1 VTIGRI
7 NVAGRHVAARPEL
20 FEVLA
25 HMLEEMCGVHYGAE
39 NGEIFASKLAA
50 HARERG
56 HHSLLDYYDRLRSD
70 KPGGVEL
77 QKLVEATVVH
87 ETFFFREL
95 APLIELVNGHL
106 REIVCTRGRAR
117 VWSAACSTGEE
128 PFTLAMLLADAGL
141 LDQVEIVASDV
152 STTAIARAMAGQHE
166 ERALRDG
173 HPQDRARRYLTAT
186 TEGIMVAPRI
196 RDAVRFQVL
205 NLLDDDAVRGLGR
218 FDAILCRNVLIY
230 FRDDR
235 ITAMLDR
242 LARSLEPR
250 GLLAVGVTESLYR
263 FGGALVCEQHG
274 SSFFYRSA
282 R

>member
-1 VTIGRI
+1 
-7 NVAGRHVAARPEL
+7 
-20 FEVLA
+20 
-25 HMLEEMCGVHYGAE
+25 
-39 NGEIFASKLAA
+39 
-50 HARERG
+50 
-56 HHSLLDYYDRLRSD
+56 
-70 KPGGVEL
+70 
-77 QKLVEATVVH
+77 
-87 ETFFFREL
+87 
-95 APLIELVNGHL
+95 
-106 REIVCTRGRAR
+106 

-152 STTAIARAMAGQHE
+152 STTAIARATAGQHG

-173 HPQDRARRYLTAT
+173 HPQDCARRYLTVT

-205 NLLDDDAVRGLGR
+205 NLLDDDAVRGLGQ

-235 ITAMLDR
+235 ITAVLDR
-242 LARSLEPR
+242 LARSFEPR
-250 GLLAVGVTESLYR
+250 GLLAVGVTESLHR
-263 FGGALVCEQHG
+263 FGSALVCEQHG

>member
-1 VTIGRI
+1 VTIGRT
-7 NVAGRHVAARPEL
+7 NLPERHVATPPEL
-20 FEVLA
+20 FEILA
-25 HMLEEMCGVHYGAE
+25 HLLEEMCGVHYGADD
-39 NGEIFASKLAA
+39 GAIFASKLEA

-70 KPGGVEL
+70 PPGGLEL

-95 APLIELVNGHL
+95 APLAELVNGHL
-106 REIVCTRGRAR
+106 RETVGTRGRAR

-152 STTAIARAMAGQHE
+152 STTAIARAAAGQHR

-173 HPQDRARRYLTAT
+173 HPQDLARRYLAAT
-186 TEGIMVAPRI
+186 IEGIMVAPRI
-196 RDAVRFQVL
+196 RDAVRFQVV
-205 NLLDDDAVRGLGR
+205 NLLDDDAVRGLGW
-218 FDAILCRNVLIY
+218 FDAIVCRNVLIY

-235 ITAMLDR
+235 IAAVLDR

-250 GLLAVGVTESLYR
+250 GLLVVGVTESLIR
-263 FGGALVCEQHG
+263 FQSALVCEQHG
-274 SSFFYRSA
+274 GSFLYRSA